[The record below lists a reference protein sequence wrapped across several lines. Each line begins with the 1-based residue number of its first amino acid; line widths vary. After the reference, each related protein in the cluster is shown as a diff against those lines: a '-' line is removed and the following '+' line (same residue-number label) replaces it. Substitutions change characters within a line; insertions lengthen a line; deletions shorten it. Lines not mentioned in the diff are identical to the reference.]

1 MAERLVECIASK
13 GFRFMQDYWA
23 QEFAPYPKRAREES
37 HNEPEEESK
46 GSICERMMASLDEVR
61 LDRYDRAMNG

>member
-1 MAERLVECIASK
+1 
-13 GFRFMQDYWA
+13 MQDYWA

-46 GSICERMMASLDEVR
+46 GSIYERMMASLDEVR
-61 LDRYDRAMNG
+61 LDRYDRAMNA

>member
-1 MAERLVECIASK
+1 MYGGASCER
-13 GFRFMQDYWA
+13 G
-23 QEFAPYPKRAREES
+23 AREES

-46 GSICERMMASLDEVR
+46 GSIYERMMASLDEVR